1 VWWFDR
7 WSGDVVSVVL
17 TGDGVDIIYR
27 SVSGDDGRTIL
38 LFRRRL
44 VAHSDI
50 VVDRAYSMCC
60 CW

>member
-1 VWWFDR
+1 
-7 WSGDVVSVVL
+7 VL

-27 SVSGDDGRTIL
+27 SVSGDDGRTI